1 MNIKDLL
8 MTMATSLVDHPDDVE
23 VNVVEAESSIVLE
36 LKVNPDDIGKVIGKE
51 GKTAKAMRTILSA
64 SASKLN
70 KRSIL
75 EILE

>member
-8 MTMATSLVDHPDDVE
+8 MTMATSLVDHPEDVH

-36 LKVNPDDIGKVIGKE
+36 LKVNAEDIGKVIGKE

>member
-1 MNIKDLL
+1 MNIKELL

-23 VNVVEAESSIVLE
+23 VNVVEAESSVVLE
-36 LKVNPDDIGKVIGKE
+36 LKVNPEDIGKVIGKE